1 MLSRR
6 APPLCMRESMIPNT
20 LHFPG
25 STCWQVTNVCKFSAN
40 SHFSRLSS
48 FSLFLRLS
56 SCFLFT
62 PELTL
67 CTTAWHMTREFPGPI
82 CYKRPCRASGGER
95 KEKSAFN
102 CLSRRAS
109 ARGGEGVSTDDR
121 EKESRAKIETPFLI
135 KEITRA
141 ADERRKTSGR
151 WGEKEFAFNSAKRVE
166 NFHFLS
172 F

>member
-6 APPLCMRESMIPNT
+6 APPLCMRESVIFNT

-25 STCWQVTNVCKFSAN
+25 STCWQVTNVCKFSTN

-82 CYKRPCRASGGER
+82 CYKRPCSGGER